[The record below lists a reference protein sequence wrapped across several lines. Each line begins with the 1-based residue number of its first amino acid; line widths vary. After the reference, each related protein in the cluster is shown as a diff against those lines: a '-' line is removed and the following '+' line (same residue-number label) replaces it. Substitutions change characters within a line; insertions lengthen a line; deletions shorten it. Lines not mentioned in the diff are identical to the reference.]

1 MFQVVAPTGKTPDL
15 VVRCSPAHPAH
26 SLQGVCRLLAGA
38 GLSVHTSCHTHSSVT
53 SLPPALTSF
62 LPVSEVSRTQAQ
74 VRLTLI
80 WKEVGRDAELMV
92 SPLTQT
98 LIKGEANILRY
109 ISRLFPS
116 LFPYESLNA
125 LSEVDTML
133 DTISSL
139 AWAAPR
145 ERQPLMRT
153 LVTNLGKS
161 SYLSGKF
168 QRLSVTSL

>member
-1 MFQVVAPTGKTPDL
+1 MGLSLFQLSAPAGKTPDL
-15 VVRCSPAHPAH
+15 VVRCSPSHPAH
-26 SLQGVCRLLAGA
+26 SLQGVCRLLSGA

-53 SLPPALTSF
+53 SLPPALASF

-80 WKEVGRDAELMV
+80 WKEVGKDAELMV

-116 LFPYESLNA
+116 LLPYESLSP
-125 LSEVDTML
+125 LTEVDAML

-139 AWAAPR
+139 VWVAPR

-161 SYLSGKF
+161 TFLSGNF
-168 QRLSVTSL
+168 LDLR